1 MVHYFVLTRTFRLN
15 LLFLLLRCHFHTG
28 KIDAIDGPSPLF
40 IDRKD
45 LTQKV
50 GEKPF
55 ARKIVLDLTYFR
67 RLLFLYSDMQVLREM
82 QPIVEAW
89 SGIELRPSI
98 AYGFRL
104 YR

>member
-1 MVHYFVLTRTFRLN
+1 
-15 LLFLLLRCHFHTG
+15 LLLCHFQTG
-28 KIDAIDGPSPLF
+28 KIDAIDGPTPLF

-50 GEKPF
+50 GEKSF

-67 RLLFLYSDMQVLREM
+67 RLLFLYSDMQVLRAM
-82 QPIVEAW
+82 HPILEAW
-89 SGIELRPSI
+89 SGVELRPSI